1 MKSLVEYYGD
11 HTRWFIGTVINLQ
24 DPLQLG
30 RVQIR
35 IFGLHNN
42 LAEIPNSALPFA
54 QVVIPVTEGGTSGL
68 GANVGIQ
75 PGAQVYG
82 IFLDGPN
89 SQNPIIIGSIPKFE
103 TRQDQSE
110 IVNKDPKFLD
120 SSYTDNNYLTGSSNI
135 EKAWNYFR
143 SDVGGALTPEQTA
156 GILGNLAVENGI
168 NVYVEDLTP
177 DFNQVGGGPGYGI
190 AQWEGPRKT
199 ELQTKFVSDTKT
211 SAKFSGGNYLIDYR
225 SLWAQLTFISHEF
238 ETTESNAFVRLKKA
252 KKTNDASDVFLDYYE
267 RAAGSLLLKDKFPGD
282 PNREGRREYA
292 AQYLNAFK
300 SSGG

>member
-1 MKSLVEYYGD
+1 MSAVEYYGD
-11 HTRWFIGTVINLQ
+11 HNRWFIGTVINIQ

-42 LAEIPNSALPFA
+42 FSEIPNSALPFA
-54 QVVIPVTEGGTSGL
+54 QVAIPVTEGGTSGL
-68 GANVGIQ
+68 GSNIGIQ

-89 SQNPIIIGSIPKFE
+89 SQNPMIIGSISKYE
-103 TRQDQSE
+103 TRQDQLE
-110 IVNKDPKFLD
+110 ISNKDPKLLD
-120 SSYTDNNYLTGSSNI
+120 TGYTDTNFLTGGSNV

-143 SDVGGALTPEQTA
+143 SDVGGSFTAEQTA

-168 NVYVEDLTP
+168 NVYVQDLTP

-190 AQWEGPRKT
+190 AQWEGSRKT

-238 ETTESNAFVRLKKA
+238 ETTETRSLVKLKKA
-252 KKTNDASDVFLDYYE
+252 RKTTDASDVFLDYYE
-267 RAAGSLLLKDKFPGD
+267 RPAGSKNSNIAGD
-282 PNREGRREYA
+282 PNRSGRREFA

-300 SSGG
+300 STGG